1 MPRQCITNEENLLL
15 WLRVDRKGKLTSFT
29 TICRHFWFMSK
40 IKDVLHNLIASGQ
53 IRKLKSGYR
62 ANKTPQIEKKES

>member
-1 MPRQCITNEENLLL
+1 MRGCKITKEENMLN

-40 IKDVLHNLIASGQ
+40 VKTVLHNLIDSGY
-53 IRKLKSGYR
+53 IRKLTKGYR
-62 ANKTPQIEKKES
+62 ANKEIEKEQA